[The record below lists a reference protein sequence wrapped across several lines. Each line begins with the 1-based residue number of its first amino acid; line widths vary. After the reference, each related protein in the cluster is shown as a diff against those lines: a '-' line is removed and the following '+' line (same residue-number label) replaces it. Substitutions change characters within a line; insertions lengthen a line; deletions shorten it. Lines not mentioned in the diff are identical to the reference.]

1 MSVPDSIS
9 LGIEV
14 EFLAAQH
21 LNETS
26 QTNDV
31 DPRWACDPPSRDP
44 YLQQQTSRQQLASK
58 SPHHWAETSSILK
71 SCEILAALGLPTAC
85 DHPSEPDSKNPISQN
100 APADSVFKLPDSTD
114 LRVWNKDT
122 STSKTGA
129 VSRSDYWF
137 VVRERH
143 ITEDIGKVPQKS
155 PSQDYYWYGTELNSP
170 VLTRPEELSQG
181 LPTLRLGLTAIQ
193 DNMKVA
199 INASCGLHLHV
210 NDAGKMDLQTA
221 QRVACLAYLLEDS
234 VLMPL
239 SHPSRHTSPYSAR
252 ISVES
257 KIAMQKDI
265 ATLKPGS
272 DGAMQLNA
280 LETLMGQLSKRS
292 KVDKETLQAMR
303 RIYAQPDLQTLGQA
317 LRKFDEGPVHTTRRC
332 ALVVSTKHST
342 IEFRYPASTFDT
354 DYIACW
360 AALVRHIYAVA
371 MKPADEFSHILCRV
385 YEVVTRE
392 KAVGWQVVMQA
403 FEFRGISPDQWR
415 RCMRDF
421 NGRLKDLDQH
431 GILPPT
437 H

>member
-1 MSVPDSIS
+1 MFVPDSVC

-21 LNETS
+21 LSETS
-26 QTNDV
+26 RID
-31 DPRWACDPPSRDP
+31 DGDHRWVCDPPCRDP
-44 YLQQQTSRQQLASK
+44 YLQQQPIYKKLTAE
-58 SPHHWAETSSILK
+58 SPHHWPEASSILK
-71 SCEILAALGLPTAC
+71 SCEILANLGLPAAC
-85 DHPSEPDSKNPISQN
+85 PCPSEPDSRNPISQT
-100 APADSVFKLPDSTD
+100 APAGSVFKLADSSD
-114 LRVWNKDT
+114 LRVWNKDA
-122 STSKTGA
+122 STSRAGD

-143 ITEDIGKVPQKS
+143 ITEDIRNVPRKS
-155 PSQDYYWYGTELNSP
+155 PTQNYYWYGTELNSP
-170 VLTRPEELSQG
+170 VLTRPEEFSQG
-181 LPTLRLGLTAIQ
+181 LPTLRRSLTAIQ

-199 INASCGLHLHV
+199 INAGCGLHLHV

-221 QRVACLAYLLEDS
+221 QRVACLVHLLEDS
-234 VLMPL
+234 LLMPL

-265 ATLKPGS
+265 VALQTGS
-272 DGAMQLNA
+272 DGAMQLRA
-280 LETLMGQLSKRS
+280 LEVLMGQLSGRS
-292 KVDKETLQAMR
+292 KVDNETLEALR
-303 RIYAQPDLQTLGQA
+303 RIYSQPDLHTLGQA

-332 ALVVSTKHST
+332 ALVVSTKHNT
-342 IEFRYPASTFDT
+342 IEFRYPASTFDA
-354 DYIACW
+354 DYIASW

-371 MKPADEFSHILCRV
+371 MAPADEFSQVLCRV
-385 YEVVTRE
+385 YEVVTRGQ
-392 KAVGWQVVMQA
+392 AVGWQAVMQA
-403 FEFRGISPDQWR
+403 IEFQGVSADEWK

-437 H
+437 K